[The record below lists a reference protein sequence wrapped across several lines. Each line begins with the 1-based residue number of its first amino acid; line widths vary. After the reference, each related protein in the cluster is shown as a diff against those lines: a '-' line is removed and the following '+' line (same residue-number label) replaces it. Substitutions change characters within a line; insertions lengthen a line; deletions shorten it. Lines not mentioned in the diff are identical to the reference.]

1 LCNNFSLYSIA
12 VSFYLTSSS
21 QNKNYQEET
30 MKKNLLVSAL
40 LIIGFQANATI
51 VEMQTN
57 QGTVTVNLYDQH
69 TPVTV
74 ANFLEYVSDGSY
86 NGSLIHRS
94 VDDFVVQ
101 GGGFTF
107 DTDFTAIEKKAAIA
121 NEPVLSNVKGTIA
134 MAKQSGNANS
144 ATSQWFFNLKD
155 NSANL
160 DVQNG
165 GFTVFGEITQESFE
179 VLTKITELV
188 HCGEIPVVGLN
199 EDQCPET
206 TAGFNGENLV
216 TINSVVVIDE
226 NPDSSAGLSPVENT
240 LIDSDDD
247 KGGDSGSSSGSMAW
261 LMSILAASVF
271 YRRKFIQ

>member
-1 LCNNFSLYSIA
+1 
-12 VSFYLTSSS
+12 
-21 QNKNYQEET
+21 
-30 MKKNLLVSAL
+30 MKKNLLASAL
-40 LIIGFQANATI
+40 LVIGFQANATI

-179 VLTKITELV
+179 VLTKITDLV

-240 LIDSDDD
+240 LIDRDDD
-247 KGGDSGSSSGSMAW
+247 KVGDSGSSGGSMAW